1 MLLIELGD
9 KIKTLR
15 KERGLSQDELAKR
28 VGISRPTLSKLEN
41 NYLANISIVTLDK
54 ILNELGYELDIK
66 EKNPFVSWEY
76 KRSKINC

>member
-15 KERGLSQDELAKR
+15 KQRGLSQDELAKR

-66 EKNPFVSWEY
+66 EKNPFIS
-76 KRSKINC
+76 

>member
-1 MLLIELGD
+1 MVLFELGE

-15 KERGLSQDELAKR
+15 KQRGISQSELAKK

-41 NYLANISIVTLDK
+41 NYLANISIVTIDK

-66 EKNPFVSWEY
+66 ERNPFMS
-76 KRSKINC
+76 